1 MSKHDSKAEF
11 KWGVWWSGMRNLQAI
26 MLKMGYVRPGQGIRK
41 GNPVSLPVSCK
52 IGKILSC
59 NQRFMI
65 WESYALLKSY
75 IYIYIHT
82 HIYTYIVIVILKFL
96 YKKTKTSCGICKF
109 V

>member
-1 MSKHDSKAEF
+1 
-11 KWGVWWSGMRNLQAI
+11 MRNLQAI
-26 MLKMGYVRPGQGIRK
+26 ILKMGYVRPGQKELGK
-41 GNPVSLPVSCK
+41 GNPVSLPVSSK

-75 IYIYIHT
+75 IYIYIYIYTHT

-109 V
+109 FFFF

>member
-1 MSKHDSKAEF
+1 
-11 KWGVWWSGMRNLQAI
+11 MRNLQAI
-26 MLKMGYVRPGQGIRK
+26 MLKMGYIRPGQGIRQ
-41 GNPVSLPVSCK
+41 GNPVSLPVSSK

-65 WESYALLKSY
+65 WSYALLKSYIY

-109 V
+109 FFFLIEKQGIY